1 MEQGIV
7 DHYILPPIANA
18 TSLSLGLDLAGTPLD
33 ATSAELTSLGA
44 PTLESVLAFSGRSQI
59 TLPVQGNRTNQVTA
73 VVVQHPSDGI
83 EDGHEMVFQ
92 TDPPKREYRCF
103 LQTWVAGQ
111 TPLVPVPG
119 DVNGACQ

>member
-1 MEQGIV
+1 MLQ
-7 DHYILPPIANA
+7 Y
-18 TSLSLGLDLAGTPLD
+18 
-33 ATSAELTSLGA
+33 
-44 PTLESVLAFSGRSQI
+44 SGRKQ
-59 TLPVQGNRTNQVTA
+59 LRAPVAGNYPGGLTA

-111 TPLVPVPG
+111 TPLVPLPG
-119 DVNGACQ
+119 DVTGACE